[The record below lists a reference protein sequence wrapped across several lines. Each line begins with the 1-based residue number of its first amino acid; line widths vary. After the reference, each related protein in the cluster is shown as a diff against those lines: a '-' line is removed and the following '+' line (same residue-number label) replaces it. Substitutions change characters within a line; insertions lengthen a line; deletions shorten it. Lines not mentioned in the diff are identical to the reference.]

1 MNLIVGSIGETV
13 KTRKITT
20 TIVALTLI
28 FMATSTLFN
37 ETNELQPDG
46 IIEFSHEGVA
56 NGTAILGGVLTWQD
70 DMWDA
75 SWNCSG
81 GLALVAPL
89 DWDDFVASG
98 EYDPHNYTS
107 WGIGITGADS
117 YYTENAPE
125 GEWVVTAGLDCI
137 DDMGDAR
144 SAGGQYGD
152 VHENPPTVNLT
163 NGTTTGDVSFTL
175 IEYGEYTFV
184 CGDGDEIPFSYVND
198 GDEDCDDGSDEQQ
211 YDADG
216 NEINWFDCHDGT
228 MIWVHQVNDG
238 NDDCPDGEDE
248 LGDEMS
254 LEDIMEMIDADGD
267 GYLSLDEI
275 IDFINEMEND
285 ESGENISQE
294 EEDMI
299 SDAFT
304 ESDSDGDGLL
314 DIDELETFS
323 NLMDDMDD
331 GNDGPTFVCGDGE
344 EIPFNWVNDG
354 YEDCD
359 DGSDEQQ
366 YDADGNEINWFD
378 CYDGTMIWVH
388 QVNDG
393 NEDCSDGEDEL
404 GDEMSLEDIMEMIDA
419 DGDGYL
425 SLDEFMDFIEEE
437 SVENISQEEE
447 DMISDAFTES
457 DSDGDG
463 LLDIYEL
470 ETFSYLLAEHTFVC
484 GDGDDILFS
493 YVNDG
498 YEDCD
503 DGSDEQQ
510 YDADGNEINWFD
522 CHDGTMIWVHQVN
535 DGNEDCSDGEDEGGN
550 GGEYPICESLMNINF
565 NQMGD
570 HTAELSFSSTC
581 VFDSDDSANM
591 SSYWDTDGDGNLS
604 SEELT
609 SAQDQMNEEEVC
621 YAENG
626 TEVPCADDDG
636 DDGLFSFDGT
646 VMTTQPEMGDDSMS
660 ILSVDAGIVTISS
673 TTQVITLYSND
684 TLFSHTFGY
693 DAGAD
698 WDGGND
704 ECMGG
709 LMITATSPWSVSNV
723 SFLPATDWIAA
734 MYADGSGWIVENFDA
749 DDDGHC
755 NSQPSEVVIVF
766 TTPEPVDVEGCMN
779 STATN
784 YNADATVDDDTC
796 EYPEPPVVE
805 GCTNSTATNYN
816 ANATVD
822 DGQCEYPV
830 PVVDTAPTCEI
841 YYNIG
846 GVALT
851 ADSTWS
857 VEIQSAVSVE
867 MPADGEFSLA
877 LPVGEYSVIMVC
889 NDAEGDAIV
898 VSGTNGDETW
908 NGTAQNG
915 VIYSEGVFEIT
926 DADVNESVDVTLT
939 WSSTTFSGT
948 FNTHFTAVESLTDAI
963 EETDV
968 GALPGFTSMISIT
981 AMLGAALILARRK
994 D

>member
-378 CYDGTMIWVH
+378 CYDGTMI
-388 QVNDG
+388 
-393 NEDCSDGEDEL
+393 
-404 GDEMSLEDIMEMIDA
+404 
-419 DGDGYL
+419 
-425 SLDEFMDFIEEE
+425 
-437 SVENISQEEE
+437 
-447 DMISDAFTES
+447 
-457 DSDGDG
+457 
-463 LLDIYEL
+463 
-470 ETFSYLLAEHTFVC
+470 
-484 GDGDDILFS
+484 
-493 YVNDG
+493 
-498 YEDCD
+498 
-503 DGSDEQQ
+503 
-510 YDADGNEINWFD
+510 
-522 CHDGTMIWVHQVN
+522 IWVHQVN

-796 EYPEPPVVE
+796 EYPEP
-805 GCTNSTATNYN
+805 
-816 ANATVD
+816 
-822 DGQCEYPV
+822 
-830 PVVDTAPTCEI
+830 VVDTAPTCEI

>member
-1 MNLIVGSIGETV
+1 M

-267 GYLSLDEI
+267 GYLSLDEFM
-275 IDFINEMEND
+275 DFIEE
-285 ESGENISQE
+285 ESVENISQE

-378 CYDGTMIWVH
+378 CYDGTMI
-388 QVNDG
+388 
-393 NEDCSDGEDEL
+393 
-404 GDEMSLEDIMEMIDA
+404 
-419 DGDGYL
+419 
-425 SLDEFMDFIEEE
+425 
-437 SVENISQEEE
+437 
-447 DMISDAFTES
+447 
-457 DSDGDG
+457 
-463 LLDIYEL
+463 
-470 ETFSYLLAEHTFVC
+470 
-484 GDGDDILFS
+484 
-493 YVNDG
+493 
-498 YEDCD
+498 
-503 DGSDEQQ
+503 
-510 YDADGNEINWFD
+510 
-522 CHDGTMIWVHQVN
+522 IWVHQVN

-796 EYPEPPVVE
+796 EYPEP
-805 GCTNSTATNYN
+805 
-816 ANATVD
+816 
-822 DGQCEYPV
+822 
-830 PVVDTAPTCEI
+830 VVDTAPTCEI

>member
-1 MNLIVGSIGETV
+1 
-13 KTRKITT
+13 
-20 TIVALTLI
+20 
-28 FMATSTLFN
+28 
-37 ETNELQPDG
+37 
-46 IIEFSHEGVA
+46 
-56 NGTAILGGVLTWQD
+56 
-70 DMWDA
+70 
-75 SWNCSG
+75 
-81 GLALVAPL
+81 
-89 DWDDFVASG
+89 
-98 EYDPHNYTS
+98 
-107 WGIGITGADS
+107 
-117 YYTENAPE
+117 
-125 GEWVVTAGLDCI
+125 
-137 DDMGDAR
+137 
-144 SAGGQYGD
+144 
-152 VHENPPTVNLT
+152 
-163 NGTTTGDVSFTL
+163 
-175 IEYGEYTFV
+175 
-184 CGDGDEIPFSYVND
+184 
-198 GDEDCDDGSDEQQ
+198 
-211 YDADG
+211 
-216 NEINWFDCHDGT
+216 
-228 MIWVHQVNDG
+228 
-238 NDDCPDGEDE
+238 
-248 LGDEMS
+248 
-254 LEDIMEMIDADGD
+254 
-267 GYLSLDEI
+267 
-275 IDFINEMEND
+275 
-285 ESGENISQE
+285 
-294 EEDMI
+294 
-299 SDAFT
+299 
-304 ESDSDGDGLL
+304 
-314 DIDELETFS
+314 
-323 NLMDDMDD
+323 
-331 GNDGPTFVCGDGE
+331 
-344 EIPFNWVNDG
+344 
-354 YEDCD
+354 
-359 DGSDEQQ
+359 
-366 YDADGNEINWFD
+366 
-378 CYDGTMIWVH
+378 
-388 QVNDG
+388 
-393 NEDCSDGEDEL
+393 
-404 GDEMSLEDIMEMIDA
+404 
-419 DGDGYL
+419 
-425 SLDEFMDFIEEE
+425 EFMDFIEEE

>member
-1 MNLIVGSIGETV
+1 
-13 KTRKITT
+13 
-20 TIVALTLI
+20 
-28 FMATSTLFN
+28 
-37 ETNELQPDG
+37 
-46 IIEFSHEGVA
+46 
-56 NGTAILGGVLTWQD
+56 
-70 DMWDA
+70 
-75 SWNCSG
+75 
-81 GLALVAPL
+81 
-89 DWDDFVASG
+89 
-98 EYDPHNYTS
+98 
-107 WGIGITGADS
+107 
-117 YYTENAPE
+117 
-125 GEWVVTAGLDCI
+125 
-137 DDMGDAR
+137 
-144 SAGGQYGD
+144 
-152 VHENPPTVNLT
+152 
-163 NGTTTGDVSFTL
+163 
-175 IEYGEYTFV
+175 
-184 CGDGDEIPFSYVND
+184 
-198 GDEDCDDGSDEQQ
+198 
-211 YDADG
+211 
-216 NEINWFDCHDGT
+216 
-228 MIWVHQVNDG
+228 
-238 NDDCPDGEDE
+238 
-248 LGDEMS
+248 
-254 LEDIMEMIDADGD
+254 
-267 GYLSLDEI
+267 
-275 IDFINEMEND
+275 
-285 ESGENISQE
+285 
-294 EEDMI
+294 
-299 SDAFT
+299 
-304 ESDSDGDGLL
+304 
-314 DIDELETFS
+314 
-323 NLMDDMDD
+323 
-331 GNDGPTFVCGDGE
+331 VCGDGE

-378 CYDGTMIWVH
+378 CYDGTMI
-388 QVNDG
+388 
-393 NEDCSDGEDEL
+393 
-404 GDEMSLEDIMEMIDA
+404 
-419 DGDGYL
+419 
-425 SLDEFMDFIEEE
+425 
-437 SVENISQEEE
+437 
-447 DMISDAFTES
+447 
-457 DSDGDG
+457 
-463 LLDIYEL
+463 
-470 ETFSYLLAEHTFVC
+470 
-484 GDGDDILFS
+484 
-493 YVNDG
+493 
-498 YEDCD
+498 
-503 DGSDEQQ
+503 
-510 YDADGNEINWFD
+510 
-522 CHDGTMIWVHQVN
+522 IWVHQVN

>member
-28 FMATSTLFN
+28 FMATSTIFN
-37 ETNELQPDG
+37 ETNELQPEG

-56 NGTAILGGVLTWQD
+56 NGTAILGGILSWQD
-70 DMWDA
+70 DMWDS

-98 EYDPHNYTS
+98 EHDPHNYTS

-175 IEYGEYTFV
+175 IEYAEHTFV
-184 CGDGDEIPFSYVND
+184 CGDGNEIPFSYVND

-238 NDDCPDGEDE
+238 NEDCPDGEDE

-254 LEDIMEMIDADGD
+254 LEEIMEMIDADGD
-267 GYLSLDEI
+267 GFLSLDEI
-275 IDFINEMEND
+275 IDFINEIEND

-299 SDAFT
+299 SDVFT
-304 ESDSDGDGLL
+304 ESDADSDGLL
-314 DIDELETFS
+314 DIDELETFAD
-323 NLMDDMDD
+323 LMDDMDD
-331 GNDGPTFVCGDGE
+331 GNDGPTFVCGDGD

-354 YEDCD
+354 DEDCD

-378 CYDGTMIWVH
+378 CHDGTMIWVH

-393 NEDCSDGEDEL
+393 NEDCPDGEDE
-404 GDEMSLEDIMEMIDA
+404 GGSDSPDADEIMEEVDA
-419 DGDGYL
+419 DGDGHL
-425 SLDEFMDFIEEE
+425 SLDEILDYVNEE
-437 SVENISQEEE
+437 SYDESGENISQEEE
-447 DMISDAFTES
+447 DMISGAFADSDA
-457 DSDGDG
+457 DGDG
-463 LLDIYEL
+463 LLDINEL
-470 ETFSYLLAEHTFVC
+470 GDFIDLTEEMAIGNDGPTFVC
-484 GDGDDILFS
+484 GDGDEIPFNW
-493 YVNDG
+493 VNDG
-498 YEDCD
+498 GEDCD

-535 DGNEDCSDGEDEGGN
+535 DGNEDCSDGEDEGVN
-550 GGEYPICESLMNINF
+550 NDEYPNCSPLMNINF
-565 NQMGD
+565 NQTGWGN
-570 HTAELSFSSTC
+570 TAELTFYNTC
-581 VFDSDDSANM
+581 VFDSEDSANM
-591 SSYWDTDGDGNLS
+591 LSYWDTDGDGDLS

-609 SAQDQMNEEEVC
+609 AAQDGMNEEEVC
-621 YAENG
+621 YAEDG

-636 DDGLFSFDGT
+636 DDGLFSYDGT
-646 VMTTQPEMGDDSMS
+646 VMITQPEIGDDSMS

-673 TTQVITLYSND
+673 ITQVITVNSDDAL
-684 TLFSHTFGY
+684 LSHTFGY

-709 LMITATSPWSVSNV
+709 VMITATSPWSVSNV
-723 SFLPATDWIAA
+723 SFLPITDWSAA
-734 MYADGSGWIVENFDA
+734 MLVDGSGWMVENSDA
-749 DDDGHC
+749 DGDGHC

-766 TTPEPVDVEGCMN
+766 TTPEPEPEPVYVEGCMN

-784 YNADATVDDDTC
+784 YNADATVDDGTC
-796 EYPEPPVVE
+796 VYPE
-805 GCTNSTATNYN
+805 
-816 ANATVD
+816 
-822 DGQCEYPV
+822 

-851 ADSTWS
+851 TDSTWS

-908 NGTAQNG
+908 NGTAQDG
-915 VIYSEGVFEIT
+915 VIYSEGVFVIT

>member
-344 EIPFNWVNDG
+344 EIPFNW
-354 YEDCD
+354 
-359 DGSDEQQ
+359 
-366 YDADGNEINWFD
+366 
-378 CYDGTMIWVH
+378 
-388 QVNDG
+388 
-393 NEDCSDGEDEL
+393 
-404 GDEMSLEDIMEMIDA
+404 
-419 DGDGYL
+419 
-425 SLDEFMDFIEEE
+425 
-437 SVENISQEEE
+437 
-447 DMISDAFTES
+447 
-457 DSDGDG
+457 
-463 LLDIYEL
+463 
-470 ETFSYLLAEHTFVC
+470 
-484 GDGDDILFS
+484 
-493 YVNDG
+493 VNDG

>member
-267 GYLSLDEI
+267 GYLSLDEFM
-275 IDFINEMEND
+275 DFIEE
-285 ESGENISQE
+285 ESVENISQE

-378 CYDGTMIWVH
+378 CYDGTMI
-388 QVNDG
+388 
-393 NEDCSDGEDEL
+393 
-404 GDEMSLEDIMEMIDA
+404 
-419 DGDGYL
+419 
-425 SLDEFMDFIEEE
+425 
-437 SVENISQEEE
+437 
-447 DMISDAFTES
+447 
-457 DSDGDG
+457 
-463 LLDIYEL
+463 
-470 ETFSYLLAEHTFVC
+470 
-484 GDGDDILFS
+484 
-493 YVNDG
+493 
-498 YEDCD
+498 
-503 DGSDEQQ
+503 
-510 YDADGNEINWFD
+510 
-522 CHDGTMIWVHQVN
+522 IWVHQVN

>member
-238 NDDCPDGEDE
+238 N
-248 LGDEMS
+248 
-254 LEDIMEMIDADGD
+254 
-267 GYLSLDEI
+267 
-275 IDFINEMEND
+275 
-285 ESGENISQE
+285 
-294 EEDMI
+294 
-299 SDAFT
+299 
-304 ESDSDGDGLL
+304 
-314 DIDELETFS
+314 
-323 NLMDDMDD
+323 
-331 GNDGPTFVCGDGE
+331 
-344 EIPFNWVNDG
+344 
-354 YEDCD
+354 
-359 DGSDEQQ
+359 
-366 YDADGNEINWFD
+366 
-378 CYDGTMIWVH
+378 
-388 QVNDG
+388 
-393 NEDCSDGEDEL
+393 
-404 GDEMSLEDIMEMIDA
+404 
-419 DGDGYL
+419 
-425 SLDEFMDFIEEE
+425 
-437 SVENISQEEE
+437 
-447 DMISDAFTES
+447 
-457 DSDGDG
+457 
-463 LLDIYEL
+463 
-470 ETFSYLLAEHTFVC
+470 
-484 GDGDDILFS
+484 
-493 YVNDG
+493 
-498 YEDCD
+498 
-503 DGSDEQQ
+503 
-510 YDADGNEINWFD
+510 
-522 CHDGTMIWVHQVN
+522 
-535 DGNEDCSDGEDEGGN
+535 EDCSDGEDEGGN

-684 TLFSHTFGY
+684 TLFSHTFEY

>member
-378 CYDGTMIWVH
+378 CYDGTMI
-388 QVNDG
+388 
-393 NEDCSDGEDEL
+393 
-404 GDEMSLEDIMEMIDA
+404 
-419 DGDGYL
+419 
-425 SLDEFMDFIEEE
+425 
-437 SVENISQEEE
+437 
-447 DMISDAFTES
+447 
-457 DSDGDG
+457 
-463 LLDIYEL
+463 
-470 ETFSYLLAEHTFVC
+470 
-484 GDGDDILFS
+484 
-493 YVNDG
+493 
-498 YEDCD
+498 
-503 DGSDEQQ
+503 
-510 YDADGNEINWFD
+510 
-522 CHDGTMIWVHQVN
+522 IWVHQVN

>member
-198 GDEDCDDGSDEQQ
+198 GD
-211 YDADG
+211 
-216 NEINWFDCHDGT
+216 
-228 MIWVHQVNDG
+228 
-238 NDDCPDGEDE
+238 
-248 LGDEMS
+248 
-254 LEDIMEMIDADGD
+254 
-267 GYLSLDEI
+267 
-275 IDFINEMEND
+275 
-285 ESGENISQE
+285 
-294 EEDMI
+294 
-299 SDAFT
+299 
-304 ESDSDGDGLL
+304 
-314 DIDELETFS
+314 
-323 NLMDDMDD
+323 
-331 GNDGPTFVCGDGE
+331 
-344 EIPFNWVNDG
+344 
-354 YEDCD
+354 
-359 DGSDEQQ
+359 
-366 YDADGNEINWFD
+366 
-378 CYDGTMIWVH
+378 
-388 QVNDG
+388 
-393 NEDCSDGEDEL
+393 
-404 GDEMSLEDIMEMIDA
+404 
-419 DGDGYL
+419 
-425 SLDEFMDFIEEE
+425 
-437 SVENISQEEE
+437 
-447 DMISDAFTES
+447 
-457 DSDGDG
+457 
-463 LLDIYEL
+463 
-470 ETFSYLLAEHTFVC
+470 
-484 GDGDDILFS
+484 
-493 YVNDG
+493 
-498 YEDCD
+498 EDCD

>member
-175 IEYGEYTFV
+175 IEYGEHTFV

-198 GDEDCDDGSDEQQ
+198 GD
-211 YDADG
+211 
-216 NEINWFDCHDGT
+216 
-228 MIWVHQVNDG
+228 
-238 NDDCPDGEDE
+238 
-248 LGDEMS
+248 
-254 LEDIMEMIDADGD
+254 
-267 GYLSLDEI
+267 
-275 IDFINEMEND
+275 
-285 ESGENISQE
+285 
-294 EEDMI
+294 
-299 SDAFT
+299 
-304 ESDSDGDGLL
+304 
-314 DIDELETFS
+314 
-323 NLMDDMDD
+323 
-331 GNDGPTFVCGDGE
+331 
-344 EIPFNWVNDG
+344 
-354 YEDCD
+354 
-359 DGSDEQQ
+359 
-366 YDADGNEINWFD
+366 
-378 CYDGTMIWVH
+378 
-388 QVNDG
+388 
-393 NEDCSDGEDEL
+393 
-404 GDEMSLEDIMEMIDA
+404 
-419 DGDGYL
+419 
-425 SLDEFMDFIEEE
+425 
-437 SVENISQEEE
+437 
-447 DMISDAFTES
+447 
-457 DSDGDG
+457 
-463 LLDIYEL
+463 
-470 ETFSYLLAEHTFVC
+470 
-484 GDGDDILFS
+484 
-493 YVNDG
+493 
-498 YEDCD
+498 EDCD

-591 SSYWDTDGDGNLS
+591 SSYWDTDGDGELS

-609 SAQDQMNEEEVC
+609 SAQDEMNEEQVC

-646 VMTTQPEMGDDSMS
+646 VMTTQPEMGDESMS

-684 TLFSHTFGY
+684 TLFSHTFEY

-698 WDGGND
+698 WDGGHE

-709 LMITATSPWSVSNV
+709 VMITATSPWSVSNV
-723 SFLPATDWIAA
+723 SFLPATDWIPA

-749 DDDGHC
+749 NDDGHC

-784 YNADATVDDDTC
+784 YNADATVDDGTC
-796 EYPEPPVVE
+796 VYPE
-805 GCTNSTATNYN
+805 
-816 ANATVD
+816 
-822 DGQCEYPV
+822 

-926 DADVNESVDVTLT
+926 DADVDESVDVTLT

-963 EETDV
+963 DETDV

>member
-378 CYDGTMIWVH
+378 CY
-388 QVNDG
+388 
-393 NEDCSDGEDEL
+393 
-404 GDEMSLEDIMEMIDA
+404 
-419 DGDGYL
+419 
-425 SLDEFMDFIEEE
+425 
-437 SVENISQEEE
+437 
-447 DMISDAFTES
+447 
-457 DSDGDG
+457 
-463 LLDIYEL
+463 
-470 ETFSYLLAEHTFVC
+470 
-484 GDGDDILFS
+484 
-493 YVNDG
+493 
-498 YEDCD
+498 
-503 DGSDEQQ
+503 
-510 YDADGNEINWFD
+510 
-522 CHDGTMIWVHQVN
+522 DGTMIWVHQVN

>member
-184 CGDGDEIPFSYVND
+184 CGDG
-198 GDEDCDDGSDEQQ
+198 
-211 YDADG
+211 
-216 NEINWFDCHDGT
+216 
-228 MIWVHQVNDG
+228 
-238 NDDCPDGEDE
+238 
-248 LGDEMS
+248 
-254 LEDIMEMIDADGD
+254 
-267 GYLSLDEI
+267 
-275 IDFINEMEND
+275 
-285 ESGENISQE
+285 
-294 EEDMI
+294 
-299 SDAFT
+299 
-304 ESDSDGDGLL
+304 
-314 DIDELETFS
+314 
-323 NLMDDMDD
+323 
-331 GNDGPTFVCGDGE
+331 E

-378 CYDGTMIWVH
+378 CYDGTMI
-388 QVNDG
+388 
-393 NEDCSDGEDEL
+393 
-404 GDEMSLEDIMEMIDA
+404 
-419 DGDGYL
+419 
-425 SLDEFMDFIEEE
+425 
-437 SVENISQEEE
+437 
-447 DMISDAFTES
+447 
-457 DSDGDG
+457 
-463 LLDIYEL
+463 
-470 ETFSYLLAEHTFVC
+470 
-484 GDGDDILFS
+484 
-493 YVNDG
+493 
-498 YEDCD
+498 
-503 DGSDEQQ
+503 
-510 YDADGNEINWFD
+510 
-522 CHDGTMIWVHQVN
+522 IWVHQVN